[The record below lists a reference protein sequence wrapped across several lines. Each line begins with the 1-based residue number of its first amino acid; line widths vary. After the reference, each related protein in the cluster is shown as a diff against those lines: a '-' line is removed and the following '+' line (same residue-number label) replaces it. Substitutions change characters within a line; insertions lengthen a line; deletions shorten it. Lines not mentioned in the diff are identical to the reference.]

1 MESLIVLLGMLVFMF
16 LVFSAA
22 VEAVMEVF
30 RGLLEHFGITWA
42 RSKLSLEDALS
53 LSREFAP
60 ANSPEWLAKVE
71 ALKTAAQQ
79 LETSVQE
86 RLHQLE
92 QIRETLSK
100 GDDGQDMAVGNMG
113 KLALSI
119 KTDLEQHRRKR
130 TFITRFSTAIIGCL
144 LTWQTDF
151 YVFHILANA
160 AESKTWFKELASL
173 QSPFIN
179 ILVGGLAASVGSSYW
194 HDQLVKIRNL
204 KNAVGSMALP
214 K

>member
-16 LVFSAA
+16 LVLSAA
-22 VEAVMEVF
+22 VEAVMEMF

-79 LETSVQE
+79 LETSAQE
-86 RLHQLE
+86 RLNQLE

-100 GDDGQDMAVGNMG
+100 GEANQDVAVGNMG
-113 KLALSI
+113 TLVLSI

-130 TFITRFSTAIIGCL
+130 IFVTRFATAVIGCL
-144 LTWQTDF
+144 LTWQSEF
-151 YVFHILANA
+151 YVFQILANA
-160 AESKTWFKELASL
+160 PESAIWFAKLTNL

-204 KNAVGSMALP
+204 KNALGNTILP